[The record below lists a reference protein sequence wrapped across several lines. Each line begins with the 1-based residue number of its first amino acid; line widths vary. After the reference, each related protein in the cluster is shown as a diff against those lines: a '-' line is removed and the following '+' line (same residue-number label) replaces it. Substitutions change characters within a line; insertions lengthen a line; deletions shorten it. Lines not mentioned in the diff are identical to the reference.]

1 MILFTLDFST
11 AFSNSVEVSGSIASN
26 DVFRKE
32 LCSGEE
38 VFRIAPSADTPII
51 ERIEASPE
59 IELTT
64 TSSCLTKEG
73 TAPAPAVLMVDR
85 IAGTPDVCTG
95 LVNGTC
101 GFTGLR

>member
-38 VFRIAPSADTPII
+38 VFRIASSAGTPIT

-64 TSSCLTKEG
+64 TSSWLTKEG